1 MELFE
6 KKLSKTEREE
16 RTFHIN
22 SIIDKKSSKDID
34 RLKIF
39 NKKIYVYIVDN
50 SIKVYDSDTFKEIS
64 NLKLPFNRGK
74 QSFDKEY
81 IQMDILENGL
91 VLIMADKKLYFYE
104 MNLKENKLKFL
115 KYLSEVHHFCYLQKK
130 KEIFLLTENTLVGDY
145 YGMAKSD
152 VFGNIIFRNKKD
164 QPQIYYEY
172 KSPKEVNGDTLF
184 FNSCS
189 RNPIHFSN
197 FDGFNNDKYII
208 NIWGYT
214 DNWYYY
220 QFQGPKDEN
229 YNISIYNSN
238 DLKEIFNKDYDVD
251 LRYVKI
257 TDNYFKKCYDDLS
270 IFYYNEK
277 EKNINFI
284 KNFTDKIYKYFN
296 ILNTG
301 EKEIYSKEQSFY
313 LNGDKFCIFNGCFLF
328 IIDLSSNNVIKKIEM
343 KTNENEEIDIKSL
356 ILLKRNG
363 KEYLYMT
370 IVSFNK
376 VNYEGKTKI
385 LIGDYSLD

>member
-1 MELFE
+1 MESIE
-6 KKLSKTEREE
+6 EKLSKAEKEE
-16 RTFHIN
+16 RTFKIN

-39 NKKIYVYIVDN
+39 NKTIYVYIVDN
-50 SIKVYDSDTFKEIS
+50 SIKVYNSDTFKEIS
-64 NLKLPFNRGK
+64 NLKLPFNRGE

-81 IQMDILENGL
+81 IQVDILENGF
-91 VLIMADKKLYFYE
+91 VLILADKKLYFYE
-104 MNLKENKLKFL
+104 IDLGKNQLKFL
-115 KYLSEVHHFCYLQKK
+115 RYLSEVYHFCYLQKK

-189 RNPIHFSN
+189 RSPIHFSN
-197 FDGFNNDKYII
+197 FDGFNNDKYIM

-220 QFQGPKDEN
+220 QYHAPKDEK
-229 YNISIYNSN
+229 YNISIYNSD

-257 TDNYFKKCYDDLS
+257 TDFYFKKCYDDLS

-277 EKNINFI
+277 EKSINFI
-284 KNFTDKIYKYFN
+284 TNITDKIYKYFN
-296 ILNTG
+296 ILSTG
-301 EKEIYSKEQSFY
+301 EKQISSNEQSFY
-313 LNGDKFCIFNGCFLF
+313 LKDDMFCIFNGCFLF
-328 IIDLSSNNVIKKIEM
+328 IIDLSSKNAIKKIEM
-343 KTNENEEIDIKSL
+343 KTNDNEEIDIKNLS
-356 ILLKRNG
+356 LLKRNG
-363 KEYLYMT
+363 KEYLYIT
-370 IVSFNK
+370 INSFNN
-376 VNYEGKTKI
+376 VNYECKTKI
-385 LIGDYSLD
+385 LNGIIL

>member
-6 KKLSKTEREE
+6 EKLSRAKAEE
-16 RTFHIN
+16 PNFQMN
-22 SIIDKKSSKDID
+22 STIYKKGSKNIDKI
-34 RLKIF
+34 KIY
-39 NKKIYVYIVDN
+39 NKNIYVYIVDN
-50 SIKVYDSDTFKEIS
+50 SIKVYNSDTFKEIS
-64 NLKLPFNRGK
+64 NLKLPFNRGE

-81 IQMDILENGL
+81 IQVDILENGF
-91 VLIMADKKLYFYE
+91 VLILADKKLYFYE
-104 MNLKENKLKFL
+104 IDLGKNQLKFL
-115 KYLSEVHHFCYLQKK
+115 RYLSEVYHFCYLQKK

-189 RNPIHFSN
+189 RSPIHFSN
-197 FDGFNNDKYII
+197 FDGFNNDKYIM

-220 QFQGPKDEN
+220 QYHAPKDEK
-229 YNISIYNSN
+229 YNISIYNSD
-238 DLKEIFNKDYDVD
+238 DLKEVFNKDYDVD

-257 TDNYFKKCYDDLS
+257 TDFYFKKCYDDLS

-277 EKNINFI
+277 EKSINFI
-284 KNFTDKIYKYFN
+284 TNITDKIYKYFN
-296 ILNTG
+296 ILSTG
-301 EKEIYSKEQSFY
+301 EKQISSNEQSFY
-313 LNGDKFCIFNGCFLF
+313 LKDDMFCIFNGFFLF
-328 IIDLSSNNVIKKIEM
+328 IIDLSSKNAIKKIEM
-343 KTNENEEIDIKSL
+343 KTNDNEEIDIKNLS
-356 ILLKRNG
+356 LLKRNG
-363 KEYLYMT
+363 KEYLYIT
-370 IVSFNK
+370 INTFNN

-385 LIGDYSLD
+385 LNGIIL

>member
-1 MELFE
+1 MESIE
-6 KKLSKTEREE
+6 EKLSKAEKEE
-16 RTFHIN
+16 RTFKIN
-22 SIIDKKSSKDID
+22 IIIDKKSSKDID

-39 NKKIYVYIVDN
+39 NKTIYVYIVDN
-50 SIKVYDSDTFKEIS
+50 SIKVYNSDTFKEIS
-64 NLKLPFNRGK
+64 NLKLPFNRGE

-81 IQMDILENGL
+81 VQVDILENGF
-91 VLIMADKKLYFYE
+91 VLILADKKLYFYE
-104 MNLKENKLKFL
+104 IDLGKNQLKFL
-115 KYLSEVHHFCYLQKK
+115 RYLSEVYHFCYLQKK

-189 RNPIHFSN
+189 RSPIHFSN
-197 FDGFNNDKYII
+197 FDGFNNDKYIM

-220 QFQGPKDEN
+220 QYHAPKDEK
-229 YNISIYNSN
+229 YNISIYNSD

-257 TDNYFKKCYDDLS
+257 TDFYFKKCYDDLS

-277 EKNINFI
+277 EKSINFI
-284 KNFTDKIYKYFN
+284 TNITDKIYKYFN
-296 ILNTG
+296 ILSTG
-301 EKEIYSKEQSFY
+301 DKQISSNEQSFY
-313 LNGDKFCIFNGCFLF
+313 LKDDMFCIFNGCFLF
-328 IIDLSSNNVIKKIEM
+328 IIDLSSKNVIKKIEM
-343 KTNENEEIDIKSL
+343 KTNDNEEIIIKNLS
-356 ILLKRNG
+356 LLKRNG
-363 KEYLYMT
+363 KEYLYIT
-370 IVSFNK
+370 INTFNNVK
-376 VNYEGKTKI
+376 YEGKTKI
-385 LIGDYSLD
+385 LNGIIL